1 MEPNRVLSVGGNGIK
16 LYSNLRS
23 NASIRMR
30 PVGKLL
36 LRHLNCQSHLDCH
49 KPPGLPRTTPDNA
62 KVSSPVMAISFTL
75 AAGFQTRSELLADP
89 TLRRVPIPTHRNPV
103 RVCRNPGNQIGRAA

>member
-23 NASIRMR
+23 NASVRMR

-49 KPPGLPRTTPDNA
+49 KPPGLPRATPDNA

-75 AAGFQTRSELLADP
+75 AAGFRTRSELLANP
-89 TLRRVPIPTHRNPV
+89 TLRPSPNSDTSNPV
-103 RVCRNPGNQIGRAA
+103 TAAEIQEI